1 MIQEHFVISGDV
13 IANLT
18 KDLTDLDVELE
29 HANTVFGR
37 TFWVLVVCTV
47 LSGLLLVVELYKIY
61 KKRGRQY
68 KEKVPDCEA
77 GSGKA
82 AEGGAGKE
90 KGRPWF
96 LFERA

>member
-1 MIQEHFVISGDV
+1 MVQEQFVVAGDV

-18 KDLTDLDVELE
+18 KDLTDLDVELGR
-29 HANTVFGR
+29 ANTVFDR
-37 TFWVLVVCTV
+37 TFWVLVVCTI
-47 LSGLLLVVELYKIY
+47 LSAFLLVVELYKIY

-77 GSGKA
+77 GPVKA
-82 AEGGAGKE
+82 VE